1 MSVRTNS
8 YWEEMKDRRRRRV
21 LFAPSLLG
29 ADPLFVGAAVDGLK
43 GRQDW
48 LHLDIMD
55 GHFVR
60 NLSFGP
66 AMAKALRRRYPD
78 AFIDAHLMVDRL
90 DVLLPLFVDAGV
102 SLLTIHAETEPQ
114 LLHASLSSIRRAGL
128 RAGVAL
134 GPASGL
140 ERVRPVLEIVDLVLV
155 MSVTPGF
162 GGQSLIETTLER
174 TRDLVRLRAAE
185 GYRYLIQMDGGIN
198 GDNVGRVV
206 LAGCDV
212 VVAGSAV
219 FEAPDPG
226 ACLDAMRAKAKEAL
240 DDAGIGS

>member
-1 MSVRTNS
+1 MEAKRH
-8 YWEEMKDRRRRRV
+8 WENAGERPRRKI
-21 LFAPSLLG
+21 LFAPSILG
-29 ADPLFVGAAVDGLK
+29 ADPLCVGASIDRLG
-43 GRQDW
+43 GRYDW

-66 AMAKALRRRYPD
+66 AMARALRRRYPD

-90 DVLLPLFVDAGV
+90 DVLLPLFVDADV
-102 SLLTIHAETEPQ
+102 SLLTIHAEVEPQ
-114 LLHASLSSIRRAGL
+114 LLHAALSSIRRAGL
-128 RAGVAL
+128 RVGIAL
-134 GPASGL
+134 GPATGV
-140 ERVRPVLEIVDLVLV
+140 ERARPVLDIVDLVLV

-162 GGQSLIETTLER
+162 GGQSLIEATLER
-174 TRDLVRLRAAE
+174 TRDLARLRAAE

-198 GDNVGRVV
+198 GDNVGRVA

-219 FEAPDPG
+219 FDSPDPG
-226 ACLDAMRAKAKEAL
+226 ACLEEMRDKVKEAL
-240 DDAGIGS
+240 VDAGIGS